1 MERENSLIRYK
12 AIDITIW
19 VAMLVIF
26 ETLIA
31 KAGSS
36 WFKEQP
42 YTLSL
47 VPALTLILYMRWS
60 LYGLPYGALGGL
72 VLALA
77 LGAGMKTVLVYAGG
91 NLLSVAVY
99 LLMMKVG
106 KEKISNS
113 AFLSALFAVLM
124 AVVMQTGRALVS
136 LLVGSGTGSFL
147 GFYTT
152 DALSGVFALIV
163 ILVVRKRDGVFED
176 QISYL
181 RRLNREE
188 EEKKNEGHS
197 F

>member
-1 MERENSLIRYK
+1 MERENSLTRYK
-12 AIDITIW
+12 SIDIMIW
-19 VAMLVIF
+19 CAMLVIF

-36 WFKEQP
+36 WFSEQP

-47 VPALTLILYMRWS
+47 VPVLTLIMYMRWS
-60 LYGLPYGALGGL
+60 LYGIPYGALGGL

-77 LGAGMKTVLVYAGG
+77 LGAGPKTILVYAGG
-91 NLLSVAVY
+91 NLLSGAVY
-99 LLMMKVG
+99 PLMVKVG
-106 KEKISNS
+106 KEKIKNS
-113 AFLSALFAVLM
+113 AFLSALFAVLT
-124 AVVMQTGRALVS
+124 AVMMQTGRALVS
-136 LLVGSGTGSFL
+136 LCVGSGTGTFL

-152 DALSGVFALIV
+152 DALSGVFALII
-163 ILVVRKRDGVFED
+163 ILIVRKRDGVFED

-188 EEKKNEGHS
+188 EEKKNEGNS

>member
-1 MERENSLIRYK
+1 MERENSLTRYK

-19 VAMLVIF
+19 IAMLVIF

-60 LYGLPYGALGGL
+60 MYGLPYGALGGL

-77 LGAGMKTVLVYAGG
+77 LGAGMKTAVVYIGG
-91 NLLSVAVY
+91 NLLSVVVY
-99 LLMMKVG
+99 LLMKRVG

-124 AVVMQTGRALVS
+124 AVMMQTGRALVS
-136 LLVGSGTGSFL
+136 LCVGSGIGSFL